1 MEINNTKNVS
11 LLDFLKPSS
20 NETTSNTTNS
30 FQEFF
35 LNSSSESTTSISN
48 YQNDSQKHYL
58 KDKVSD
64 FKDNFKEKLEKNSDK
79 TNSLEEKIS
88 SSDVV
93 EEKSSDILEKVNDA
107 VEDKIE
113 SKDDKTVDT
122 ENVKTDELDDKK
134 LEKLAEI
141 LNVSVE
147 NLEKTLD
154 ELNLTIDSL
163 TNSENA
169 KDLLVALNSLESK
182 VDLLS
187 LDNLKEQLKGI
198 DDLASGKLDD
208 ELDQS
213 IVDDLVN
220 QAIAEIDG
228 EELAQN
234 ATEDENNSSQSNTQS
249 NATQNTNVDAVEV
262 LDIEVSTE
270 ESVES
275 SNITSA
281 TEDVLDEATVANGTV
296 NNTQA
301 TTSQTLNTVNTE
313 FSDMNINSNV
323 KVGTDNSF
331 VSQVAKSLGSSNV
344 DTENVLKQITD
355 AMKVDIKGDIA
366 NEVKITLRP
375 AHLGDV
381 TLKIVTENGIITAQ
395 FEAESQRVKEIIES
409 NFNQLK
415 DSLKQQGIEISNL
428 QVNVNENKQN
438 SGTNNQSD
446 NSRNRNSNTYG
457 NVDGISEEEIVSEVI
472 VDESIALGSRNTYRA

>member
-93 EEKSSDILEKVNDA
+93 KEKSSDILEKVNDA